1 MTRVSS
7 RASRV
12 TVAVAM
18 TGAVGL
24 VLAGCASGDNG
35 ATGNTGGE
43 GKDGGTI
50 SIAVTNAVTSFNG
63 DTPQGNL
70 DSNGMV
76 GYLTGVS
83 GSLGLGSFITLDP
96 EFNIIHE
103 EGFGTVEQLSE
114 DPLQVKYTLKDGLKW
129 SDGEPITADDM
140 LFAWAQGSGWFDDAT
155 LDPETGEP
163 TSGTQYFSLAGST
176 TGLDMTA
183 FPEIGD
189 DNLSMTLTYEQPFV
203 DWDSVNPIGKP
214 AHIMAKQ
221 ADLSVDELTKLITD
235 TPKGDPAKPA
245 AAPIPELKK
254 IADFWN
260 SAYDTTTLPENKDLL
275 VASGPFVVS
284 DFVPEQSLTLSK
296 NPEYQGD
303 HEVAYDNLVFRFIGD
318 SNAQITALQNG
329 EVDAIY
335 PQPSADTNAALDKM
349 GATLYAGDQ
358 MAYDHLDLNMGGET
372 FKDAKVREAFMKTVP
387 RQQILDSIITPMN
400 PDAEVLNSQIW
411 VSANPEYAN
420 TIKENG
426 YDAFTEPDIEGAKKL
441 LGGATPTVKILYN
454 NENPNRVDTF
464 QLVKAS
470 AEEAGFVVE
479 DMGDPNW
486 GALLSGGEYDASIFG
501 WVSPGIGNSALPQ
514 IFKTGGGG
522 NYNGFSNAEADKLVD
537 ETQVSLDPAE
547 LEKQKIRIDTIT
559 AEQFY
564 GLPLFQTPGLFADN
578 GSISGVEYFGGQTGI
593 VWNAQD
599 WTLN

>member
-1 MTRVSS
+1 
-7 RASRV
+7 
-12 TVAVAM
+12 M

-24 VLAGCASGDNG
+24 LLAGCS
-35 ATGNTGGE
+35 TGNNGDATNSGGE
-43 GKDGGTI
+43 GGTI

-83 GSLGLGSFITLDP
+83 GSLGLGSFFTLDP
-96 EFNIIHE
+96 EFNVVPE
-103 EGFGTVEQLSE
+103 EGFGSIEKLSD
-114 DPLQVKYTLKDGLKW
+114 DPLKVEYKLNEGLKW

-140 LFAWAQGSGWFDDAT
+140 LFAWVQSSGWFDDAT
-155 LDPETGEP
+155 IDPETGEP
-163 TSGTQYFSLAGST
+163 TSGNQYFSLAGST
-176 TGLDMTA
+176 SGLDMTA
-183 FPEIGD
+183 FPEISD
-189 DNLSMTLTYEQPFV
+189 DNLSMTLTYSEPFV
-203 DWDSVNPIGKP
+203 DWQYVNPVSKP

-221 ADLSVDELTKLITD
+221 ADLTVEELRALFTD
-235 TPKGDPAKPA
+235 SPQGDPAKPA
-245 AAPIPELKK
+245 AEPIPELKQ

-260 SAYDTTTLPENKDLL
+260 SGYDTASMPENEDLL
-275 VASGPFVVS
+275 VASGPFVVT

-303 HEVAYDNLVFRFIGD
+303 HEIGYDNLIFRFIGD

-329 EVDAIY
+329 EVNAVY
-335 PQPSADTNAALDKM
+335 PQPSADTNAALEKI
-349 GATLYAGDQ
+349 GATLYPGDQ
-358 MAYDHLDLNMGGET
+358 MAYDHLDLNMGGDT
-372 FKDAKVREAFMKTVP
+372 FKDPKVREAFMKTVP

-400 PDAEVLNSQIW
+400 PEAEVLNSQIW
-411 VSANPEYAN
+411 VSANPEYEN

-426 YDAFTEPDIEGAKKL
+426 YDAFTEPDIDGAKAL
-441 LGGATPTVKILYN
+441 LNGATPTVKILYN

-464 QLVKAS
+464 QLIKSS

-479 DMGDPNW
+479 DLGDPNW

-501 WVSPGIGNSALPQ
+501 WVSPGVGNSALAQ

-522 NYNGFSNAEADKLVD
+522 NYNGYSNAESDKLVD
-537 ETQVSLDPAE
+537 EAQTTLDEAE
-547 LEKQKIRIDTIT
+547 LEKKKMRIDAIT
-559 AEQFY
+559 AEEFY

-578 GSISGVEYFGGQTGI
+578 GTITGVEYFGGQTGI

-599 WTLN
+599 WKLN